1 MNLTRGVSI
10 ASHISKVQV
19 ITTRREISRRYYP
32 LLGEKYKSPKKIKQE
47 ALQAKVKQKMIEA
60 IKKGTYDQQ
69 VLEQKI
75 RQQYQTV
82 KKEAE
87 LEYRTRTPK
96 SMITT
101 LKDIRENL
109 AAKQSK
115 GDTKLKL
122 RLSTNIGKTAVKIPF
137 LLAHENGE
145 VLSRKTII
153 FTDKSEELPEE
164 VLKNTETYKIGG
176 QELVND
182 IANGVF
188 SPEGFDK
195 CFCTTSMLRS
205 VITLAKTLGPLG
217 LMPSAKKGT
226 AGDDMNEV
234 LKNNSSDLDRAIQF
248 LAEEP
253 VIIDEDIVIGNVNK
267 LNDIEILENV
277 ISVRNGVSHTLK
289 NYNLNH
295 PKGPLNL
302 FSLKFECDNFE
313 PVDLEYTKY

>member
-1 MNLTRGVSI
+1 MISTMNFTRGVSI
-10 ASHISKVQV
+10 ASHISRVQV
-19 ITTRREISRRYYP
+19 ITAKREISRRYYP

-87 LEYRTRTPK
+87 LEYKTRTPK

-101 LKDIRENL
+101 LKNIRENL

-122 RLSTNIGKTAVKIPF
+122 RFATNIGKTAVKIPF

-188 SPEGFDK
+188 YPEGFDK

-205 VITLAKTLGPLG
+205 IITLAKTLGPLG
-217 LMPSAKKGT
+217 LMPSAKK
-226 AGDDMNEV
+226 
-234 LKNNSSDLDRAIQF
+234 
-248 LAEEP
+248 
-253 VIIDEDIVIGNVNK
+253 
-267 LNDIEILENV
+267 
-277 ISVRNGVSHTLK
+277 
-289 NYNLNH
+289 
-295 PKGPLNL
+295 
-302 FSLKFECDNFE
+302 
-313 PVDLEYTKY
+313 

>member
-1 MNLTRGVSI
+1 MISTMNLTRGVSI

-69 VLEQKI
+69 TTIPNCQERSRI
-75 RQQYQTV
+75 
-82 KKEAE
+82 
-87 LEYRTRTPK
+87 EYRTRTPK